1 MKTTTI
7 IVLIGLCLNMG
18 LCMGQSV
25 YQGSQT
31 HFPCEDYFSDDAFYF
46 KEFVEEPISGN
57 IDKAME
63 QARHHAAQLLSSRRE
78 TYVSISPTVEIS
90 IHIVVDDSCL
100 ERECY
105 EVKQNEQG
113 ENILYVVFRADKRKL
128 PRFSYSESQRNLLY
142 EKMEELQRF
151 CECIIK

>member
-1 MKTTTI
+1 MKTTI

-25 YQGSQT
+25 YQGSQA
-31 HFPCEDYFSDDAFYF
+31 HFPCEDYIFDDAFYLKGF
-46 KEFVEEPISGN
+46 IEEPISGN

-63 QARHHAAQLLSSRRE
+63 RARHRAAQLMSFQTES
-78 TYVSISPTVEIS
+78 YVSGSTHPNVMIS
-90 IHIVVDDSCL
+90 IHIAVEDSCL

-105 EVKQNEQG
+105 EVKQNGQG

-128 PRFSYSESQRNLLY
+128 PRFTYSESQRNLLY
-142 EKMEELQRF
+142 EKMAELRRF
-151 CECIIK
+151 CEGL